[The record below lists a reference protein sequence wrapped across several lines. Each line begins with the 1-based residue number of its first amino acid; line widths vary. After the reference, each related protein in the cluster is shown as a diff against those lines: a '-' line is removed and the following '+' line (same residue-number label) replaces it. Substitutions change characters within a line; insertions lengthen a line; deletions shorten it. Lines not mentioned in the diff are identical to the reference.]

1 MTFTGV
7 NYWAI
12 LIAAVAGW
20 LVGAGWY
27 TALGKHW
34 MAAHGFT
41 ADGMAAAR
49 QRPGAFLP
57 FVYAFIANLVMAWTL
72 AGIVGHVGPV
82 TVKTAVISGALCWLG
97 FVITTTVV
105 NYSFA
110 MKPARLI
117 AIDGGHWLV
126 VLIVIGAIIG
136 AMGV

>member
-27 TALGKHW
+27 MSLGRHWTA
-34 MAAHGFT
+34 AQGFT
-41 ADGMAAAR
+41 AESMAAAR

-72 AGIVGHVGPV
+72 AGIAGHVGPV
-82 TVKTAVISGALCWLG
+82 TVKNAVISAALCWLG
-97 FVITTTVV
+97 FVITTLGV

-110 MKPARLI
+110 MRPARLI
-117 AIDGGHWLV
+117 AIDGGHWLL
-126 VLIVIGAIIG
+126 VLIVMGIVIGAI
-136 AMGV
+136 GV

>member
-27 TALGKHW
+27 MALGQHW

-41 ADGMAAAR
+41 ADSMAAAR
-49 QRPGAFLP
+49 RRPGAFLP

-72 AGIVGHVGPV
+72 AGITGHVGPV
-82 TVKTAVISGALCWLG
+82 TVKNAVISGVLCWLG
-97 FVITTTVV
+97 FVITTVVV

-110 MKPARLI
+110 MRPPRLI
-117 AIDGGHWLV
+117 AIDGGHWLA
-126 VLIVIGAIIG
+126 VLIVMGVIIG
-136 AMGV
+136 AMGA